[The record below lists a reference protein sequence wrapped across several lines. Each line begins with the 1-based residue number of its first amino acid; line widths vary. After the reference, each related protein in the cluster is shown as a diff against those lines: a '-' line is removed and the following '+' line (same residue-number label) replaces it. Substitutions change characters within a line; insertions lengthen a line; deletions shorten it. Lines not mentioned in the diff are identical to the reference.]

1 MRVMNTIR
9 VILLGGL
16 IVTGIIVYLDRDTN
30 ASSGPEAVTS
40 LLPSPVSVT
49 VLTGETS

>member
-1 MRVMNTIR
+1 MNTIR

-16 IVTGIIVYLDRDTN
+16 IVTGVVVYLDRDN
-30 ASSGPEAVTS
+30 DLSSGPEAVTS

-49 VLTGETS
+49 VLSGGTS